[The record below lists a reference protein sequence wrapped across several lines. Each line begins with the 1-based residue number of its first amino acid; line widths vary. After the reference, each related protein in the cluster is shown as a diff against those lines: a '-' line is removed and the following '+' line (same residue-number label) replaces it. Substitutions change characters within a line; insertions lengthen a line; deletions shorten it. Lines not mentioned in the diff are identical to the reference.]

1 MAAPKGKPAGAGWGV
16 TMGDWRKT
24 QYKIGPS
31 PDPLS
36 DPMAGENLWFGIG
49 LPLLIG
55 GLFLGGV
62 VALIVWLLTL

>member
-16 TMGDWRKT
+16 AMGDWRKT

-36 DPMAGENLWFGIG
+36 DPMAGENLWFGFAPWIV
-49 LPLLIG
+49 IG
-55 GLFLGGV
+55 GFV
-62 VALIVWLLTL
+62 VAVALLVGWVLTL